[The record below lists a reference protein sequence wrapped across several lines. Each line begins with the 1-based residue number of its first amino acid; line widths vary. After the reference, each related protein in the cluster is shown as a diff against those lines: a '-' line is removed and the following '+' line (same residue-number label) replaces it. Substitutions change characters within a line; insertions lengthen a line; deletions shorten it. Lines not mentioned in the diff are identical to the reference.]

1 MLVGHK
7 RIIYLYMHSIV
18 KWNKPLFSKIVCFD
32 KVTNKN
38 MDVSAKGSDKISL
51 FGSLIIV

>member
-1 MLVGHK
+1 MVTSELYTC
-7 RIIYLYMHSIV
+7 IYSIV